1 MTDFLLLEKL
11 HEMVSQKRRRRI
23 AFEKGICAKGFFQPY
38 MSFSGYTRAGLF
50 SDQDIRTPVLA
61 RFSSMMGDWGTA
73 DTARNIKALAV
84 KFDTDD
90 GEYDL
95 LCQSL
100 PVFFSHRWE
109 KLPDIIDAMSK
120 QSLFSGIDSRR
131 FWRFIADNRES
142 INCAIRLYSVYGI
155 SGSFFDMS
163 WYTTGTFIWENDS
176 GKKHMVRYR
185 WVPVKKTPGIFALPR
200 EAFKKMDRMSAEF
213 MAGYDPDIA
222 VDELREAMNGNGS
235 LSYEL
240 QAQIAEKS
248 RDPDDDCIKRTL
260 CWDERIFPPMALG
273 VMQLTGAIAA
283 EYDSKICFAPGNTVP
298 GIGLCDDSF
307 SAVSDYICRVCDTGR
322 MV

>member
-120 QSLFSGIDSRR
+120 QSLFSGIDSR
-131 FWRFIADNRES
+131 
-142 INCAIRLYSVYGI
+142 
-155 SGSFFDMS
+155 
-163 WYTTGTFIWENDS
+163 
-176 GKKHMVRYR
+176 
-185 WVPVKKTPGIFALPR
+185 
-200 EAFKKMDRMSAEF
+200 
-213 MAGYDPDIA
+213 
-222 VDELREAMNGNGS
+222 
-235 LSYEL
+235 
-240 QAQIAEKS
+240 
-248 RDPDDDCIKRTL
+248 
-260 CWDERIFPPMALG
+260 
-273 VMQLTGAIAA
+273 
-283 EYDSKICFAPGNTVP
+283 
-298 GIGLCDDSF
+298 
-307 SAVSDYICRVCDTGR
+307 
-322 MV
+322 